1 MRSSLIA
8 LRVAGA
14 AVALTA
20 LTAVTAPAALANEWD
35 RGGVSAEPNPADPGA
50 RVKIRVRGCHGDHG
64 VAHSPVFESE
74 ARLSAG
80 HGDGR
85 TLWGEATVRP
95 HTEPGWHEIH
105 VKCEG
110 AQGLRGSI
118 EVRHRDHH
126 HRPAPH
132 HSPVWPVHAGGG
144 AMSAEVAETTRLAA
158 AAKKSHGGD
167 GPGLPQTV
175 IGAVLAA
182 AATLAV
188 AGRALTLRRR
198 RNGG

>member
-1 MRSSLIA
+1 MRCSLIA

-14 AVALTA
+14 AVVLTA
-20 LTAVTAPAALANEWD
+20 CTAVTAPAALANEWD

-50 RVKIRVRGCHGDHG
+50 HVKIRVRGCDGDWG
-64 VAHSPVFESE
+64 VARSSVFVSD
-74 ARLSAG
+74 ARLSSG
-80 HGDGR
+80 RGDGR
-85 TLWGEATVRP
+85 TLHGEAKIRP
-95 HTEPGWHEIH
+95 HADPGWHEIRI
-105 VKCEG
+105 KCEG
-110 AQGLRGSI
+110 ADGLRGSI
-118 EVRHRDHH
+118 EIRRGH
-126 HRPAPH
+126 HRPDPH

-144 AMSAEVAETTRLAA
+144 GMSAEVAETTRLAA

-167 GPGLPQTV
+167 GPGLPHTV

-188 AGRALTLRRR
+188 AGRAITLRRR

>member
-1 MRSSLIA
+1 MRCSLIA

-14 AVALTA
+14 AVAMTA
-20 LTAVTAPAALANEWD
+20 CTAVTAPAALANEWD
-35 RGGVSAEPNPADPGA
+35 RGGVSAEPNPAEPGA
-50 RVKIRVRGCHGDHG
+50 HVKIRVRGCDGDWG
-64 VAHSPVFESE
+64 VARSPVFASD
-74 ARLSAG
+74 ARLSSR

-85 TLWGEATVRP
+85 TLHGEAKIRP
-95 HTEPGWHEIH
+95 HADPGWHEIRI
-105 VKCEG
+105 KCEG
-110 AQGLRGSI
+110 ADGLRGSI
-118 EVRHRDHH
+118 EIRRDHH
-126 HRPAPH
+126 HRPDPH

-144 AMSAEVAETTRLAA
+144 GMSAEVAETTRLAA

-167 GPGLPQTV
+167 GPGLPHTV

-188 AGRALTLRRR
+188 AGRAITLRRR